1 MATTDFIAA
10 IELGSSKIAGI
21 AGKKNSDGSIQVL
34 AYATEKAASCVHK
47 GNIYNIEKT
56 AQALSNIINKM
67 EGQLKDATIAKV
79 YVGVGGQALRTLK
92 NSVYHKLEQEEAVT
106 QTLIDQICDEN
117 RGNNQTDM
125 DILEVEPQEYRIDSG
140 SYAEPVGVMG
150 QNVTGQFLNIM
161 AKASIKKNIET
172 CFSKAQIEIADLLIA
187 PTAMA
192 KATLSENE
200 MRAGCALIDL
210 GAETTTIVVYKNNI
224 LRYLAVLPL
233 GSNNITRDIASLR
246 MEEEEAEL
254 LKQKYG
260 DLAFEDENE
269 EETENTETCTLEDGR
284 SIELSLL
291 NTIIE
296 ARVEEILANVWNQI
310 KLSGYEDK
318 LLSGIVLTGGGANLK
333 NLEKAFNKVCKT
345 EKVKILKGVATDVH
359 GFSEELKKDGTHN
372 TLLGLLMAGS
382 ENCCKKEVEMP
393 KPEAPKPVT
402 PPQSNDMFKDDDDL
416 KAQEEAL
423 RRQRE
428 KEEKKRKEEEEKRRK
443 EKEKLMKEREKK
455 KKESWLNSFVKG
467 FFDDEKLN

>member
-67 EGQLKDATIAKV
+67 EGQLRDATIAKV
-79 YVGVGGQALRTLK
+79 YVGVGGQALRTQK
-92 NSVYHKLEQEEAVT
+92 NSVHHKLEQEEAVT

-150 QNVTGQFLNIM
+150 QNITGQFLNIM

-210 GAETTTIVVYKNNI
+210 GAETTTIIIYKNNI

-260 DLAFEDENE
+260 DLAFEEENE

-284 SIELSLL
+284 SIDLSLL
-291 NTIIE
+291 NNIIE

-318 LLSGIVLTGGGANLK
+318 LLAGIVLTGGGANLK
-333 NLEKAFNKVCKT
+333 NIEKAFTKFCKT
-345 EKVKILKGVATDVH
+345 EKIKTLKSVSNDVH

-372 TLLGLLMAGS
+372 TLLGLLMTGN
-382 ENCCKKEVEMP
+382 ENCCKKEVETP
-393 KPEAPKPVT
+393 RQEAPKPASA
-402 PPQSNDMFKDDDDL
+402 PHSNDMFKDDDDL

-443 EKEKLMKEREKK
+443 EKEKMMKEREKK
-455 KKESWLNSFVKG
+455 KKKSWLDSFVKG

>member
-106 QTLIDQICDEN
+106 QTMIDQICDEN

-254 LKQKYG
+254 LKRKYA
-260 DLAFEDENE
+260 DLAFDDENE

-318 LLSGIVLTGGGANLK
+318 LLSGIVLAGGGANLK

-393 KPEAPKPVT
+393 KPEDPKPVT

-455 KKESWLNSFVKG
+455 KKKSWLDSFVKG

>member
-161 AKASIKKNIET
+161 AKASIKR
-172 CFSKAQIEIADLLIA
+172 
-187 PTAMA
+187 
-192 KATLSENE
+192 TL
-200 MRAGCALIDL
+200 
-210 GAETTTIVVYKNNI
+210 K
-224 LRYLAVLPL
+224 P
-233 GSNNITRDIASLR
+233 AS
-246 MEEEEAEL
+246 
-254 LKQKYG
+254 
-260 DLAFEDENE
+260 
-269 EETENTETCTLEDGR
+269 
-284 SIELSLL
+284 
-291 NTIIE
+291 
-296 ARVEEILANVWNQI
+296 ARH
-310 KLSGYEDK
+310 K
-318 LLSGIVLTGGGANLK
+318 
-333 NLEKAFNKVCKT
+333 
-345 EKVKILKGVATDVH
+345 
-359 GFSEELKKDGTHN
+359 
-372 TLLGLLMAGS
+372 
-382 ENCCKKEVEMP
+382 
-393 KPEAPKPVT
+393 
-402 PPQSNDMFKDDDDL
+402 
-416 KAQEEAL
+416 
-423 RRQRE
+423 
-428 KEEKKRKEEEEKRRK
+428 
-443 EKEKLMKEREKK
+443 
-455 KKESWLNSFVKG
+455 
-467 FFDDEKLN
+467 